1 MLMELTNET
10 KCAKWNNIADDKK
23 HLETLMIFLSQLKTF
38 IQKRPTYKTTIAEL
52 FSKTSKKKKIS
63 YK

>member
-1 MLMELTNET
+1 MKQNVQNGTILVM
-10 KCAKWNNIADDKK
+10 IKK
-23 HLETLMIFLSQLKTF
+23 YLETLMIFLSQLKTF

>member
-23 HLETLMIFLSQLKTF
+23 TSRNPNDILQSTKNFYTKETNV
-38 IQKRPTYKTTIAEL
+38 
-52 FSKTSKKKKIS
+52 
-63 YK
+63 